1 VDSVAAPVIHEAVED
16 DADDI
21 FVEED
26 GRGAHGGGGDGENGK
41 LVKEILAAARQMGP
55 EQGQA
60 DYMGDIDRFKQGIE
74 LAKGL
79 LQHLSRSAQ
88 PLDTLIQFSQED
100 LGNMENEH
108 KRWTGECER
117 QQRALDGE
125 KTQTEQQLQ
134 ELTGKIEELN
144 KDIERQ
150 ESKLRSVKAAAF
162 LKEVELMKQFTAF
175 CT

>member
-1 VDSVAAPVIHEAVED
+1 VVDPVIAPVIHEAVD
-16 DADDI
+16 DDVDDI

-26 GRGAHGGGGDGENGK
+26 GRGARPGDGEHGR
-41 LVKEILAAARQMGP
+41 LVKKILEAAREMGP
-55 EQGQA
+55 DQGKP

-79 LQHLSRSAQ
+79 LQHLARSAQ

-100 LGNMENEH
+100 LGNMENEY
-108 KRWTGECER
+108 KRWTSECER
-117 QQRALDGE
+117 QQRALEAE
-125 KTQTEQQLQ
+125 KVQTEQQLQ
-134 ELTGKIEELN
+134 ELTGKIDELN

-162 LKEVELMKQFTAF
+162 LKEVDLMKQFAAF
-175 CT
+175 CG